1 MKSFKIA
8 FLLLVLGANVSFS
21 ASDEE
26 RYLENKRRQLEI
38 QTRQANEARQALEA
52 YKSSFEALQKQKMDD
67 LVRKE
72 RDINATLE
80 KIEAARAENE
90 RIMMMNRQSLEEI
103 DKKKG
108 DKVQEI
114 YSQMENDAIAK
125 VLAEM
130 PAVEASKIILTLEP
144 RKISGVLAEMK
155 ADKASE
161 ITLLI
166 KKTENNGTQE
176 TNSTRN

>member
-8 FLLLVLGANVSFS
+8 FLLLFLGANVSFS

-72 RDINATLE
+72 RDINATLA
-80 KIEAARAENE
+80 KIEATRAENE

-103 DKKKG
+103 DEKKG
-108 DKVQEI
+108 DRVQEI

>member
-1 MKSFKIA
+1 
-8 FLLLVLGANVSFS
+8 
-21 ASDEE
+21 
-26 RYLENKRRQLEI
+26 
-38 QTRQANEARQALEA
+38 
-52 YKSSFEALQKQKMDD
+52 
-67 LVRKE
+67 
-72 RDINATLE
+72 
-80 KIEAARAENE
+80 
-90 RIMMMNRQSLEEI
+90 
-103 DKKKG
+103 
-108 DKVQEI
+108 
-114 YSQMENDAIAK
+114 MENDAIAK

-166 KKTENNGTQE
+166 KKSENNGTQE